1 MNILSFG
8 HIPSSEGGR
17 QSSGLAN
24 VIYQL
29 AYNCARQDDINM
41 TLSATDVFVPK
52 LQKDNLTIM
61 GWTKGLLV
69 KHAIKHPCVFLK
81 IMVDTLKNIINYRHL
96 ESLPRLF
103 FKKLFLD
110 YSIKKVRPQVVHLHG
125 ALAILYFPVI
135 PSNIKIIVTLHGNV
149 GNDIN
154 IPNHSTYAKLERLIV
169 KSNRIDTLCVIAN
182 MLENIF
188 REEYGEI
195 KPTTKVILNAYDA
208 NVFKYIEKC
217 KHKKNTLCTIASYSE
232 RKGQD
237 RVIEALLNSKC
248 DYRYLCIGQIS
259 EEDLNKLKAQTKSLS
274 FEWLGV
280 KKPNEIREVLAECDY
295 MILPSSS
302 EGFGLVY
309 LEAIACG
316 VPVIIPRHLPLAME
330 GNILTDCNS
339 IKIEDCSSTAI
350 QTVLPLL
357 QDIKWDRKE
366 ISESIISYTWDN
378 IAKEYVKLYSS
389 IIKN

>member
-188 REEYGEI
+188 REEYGE
-195 KPTTKVILNAYDA
+195 
-208 NVFKYIEKC
+208 
-217 KHKKNTLCTIASYSE
+217 
-232 RKGQD
+232 
-237 RVIEALLNSKC
+237 
-248 DYRYLCIGQIS
+248 
-259 EEDLNKLKAQTKSLS
+259 
-274 FEWLGV
+274 
-280 KKPNEIREVLAECDY
+280 
-295 MILPSSS
+295 
-302 EGFGLVY
+302 
-309 LEAIACG
+309 
-316 VPVIIPRHLPLAME
+316 
-330 GNILTDCNS
+330 
-339 IKIEDCSSTAI
+339 
-350 QTVLPLL
+350 
-357 QDIKWDRKE
+357 
-366 ISESIISYTWDN
+366 
-378 IAKEYVKLYSS
+378 
-389 IIKN
+389 